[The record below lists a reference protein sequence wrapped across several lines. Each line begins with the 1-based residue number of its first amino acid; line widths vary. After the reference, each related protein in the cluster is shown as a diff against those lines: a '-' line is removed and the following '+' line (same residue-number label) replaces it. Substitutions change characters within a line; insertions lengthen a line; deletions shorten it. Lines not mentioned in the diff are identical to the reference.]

1 MVCPLLITSTLMTT
15 KIHQLTPRLANQI
28 AAGEVVERPASVIKE
43 LLENCLD
50 AQANKIDVDVEQ
62 GGVKLMRVRDNG
74 TGIGEQDLGLA
85 LSRHATSKISSL
97 EDLESVQSL
106 GFRGEALASVS
117 SVSRLTLTSNIEG
130 QGSAWQVMTEGRD
143 MTPQL
148 QPAAHPVGTSV
159 EVRDLFFNTPA
170 RRKFLRTEKTEFG
183 HLEEVI
189 KRLALSRFDVAF
201 SLKHNQKVIHNLRPA
216 DTQAAQEKRV
226 ASVCGPAFM
235 QQALHIEMEAP
246 GLKLWGW
253 VGLPT
258 FSRSQMDLQYFFVNG
273 RVVRDKLVGHAVR
286 QAYRDVLYHGR
297 HPAFVLYLDLEPANV
312 DVNVHPTKNEV
323 RFRDGRLVHDF
334 IFRSLHKALAQVR
347 PEMPT
352 GGGIEQLGVM
362 QEQPSITPQGIE
374 AGVFA
379 GQTQVDL
386 GQVAGNP
393 LASPM
398 QQVPWQTG
406 SLNPHSP
413 RQMQEQA
420 QVYGSLHDHSET
432 LASSATEAGQVPP
445 LGYAV
450 AQLHGIYIVAE
461 NAKGLVL
468 VDMHAAHERIVYEK
482 MKVSWA
488 QQGIKAQPLLV
499 PIAMAV
505 SSREADQVEAQQQ
518 LFAELGFVID
528 RAGTENLVVRQVPSL
543 LQHANVEQLVR
554 DVLADVVTYGS
565 SDRIRAAHNELLG
578 TMACHGAVRANRRLN
593 HVEMNALLRDM
604 EITERSG
611 QCNHGRPTWTQLS
624 LSELDKLFMRG
635 Q

>member
-1 MVCPLLITSTLMTT
+1 MTA
-15 KIHQLTPRLANQI
+15 KIHQLSPRLANQI

-50 AQANKIDVDVEQ
+50 AQANKIDIDVEQ

-74 TGIGEQDLGLA
+74 TGIGEQDLALA

-97 EDLESVQSL
+97 DDLESVQSL

-117 SVSRLTLTSNIEG
+117 SVSRLTLTSNTQDQE
-130 QGSAWQVMTEGRD
+130 SAWQVITEGRD
-143 MTPQL
+143 MAAQL
-148 QPAAHPVGTSV
+148 QPAAHPIGTTV

-170 RRKFLRTEKTEFG
+170 RRKFLRTEKTEFS
-183 HLEEVI
+183 HLEEIV

-201 SLKHNQKVIHNLRPA
+201 SLKHNQKVIHSLRPA

-246 GLKLWGW
+246 GLRLWGW

-286 QAYRDVLYHGR
+286 QAYRDVMYHGR
-297 HPAFVLYLDLEPANV
+297 HPAFVLYLELDPTSV

-347 PEMPT
+347 PEIPT
-352 GGGIEQLGVM
+352 GGGIEQLGVTG
-362 QEQPSITPQGIE
+362 QAQIQPQGLA

-379 GQTQVDL
+379 GQAQVDL

-393 LASPM
+393 TSSPL
-398 QQVPWQTG
+398 QQSAWQSG
-406 SLNPHSP
+406 SFNQSTP
-413 RQMQEQA
+413 RQMQEQSS
-420 QVYGSLHDHSET
+420 VYASLHGDAGLLGPGSLM
-432 LASSATEAGQVPP
+432 AATGEAGQVPP

-450 AQLHGIYIVAE
+450 AQLHGIYIISE
-461 NAKGLVL
+461 NAKGMVL

-482 MKVSWA
+482 MKISWA

-499 PIAMAV
+499 PISMAV
-505 SSREADQVEAQQQ
+505 SSREADQVETQQE
-518 LFAELGFVID
+518 LFGELGFVID

-578 TMACHGAVRANRRLN
+578 TMACHGSVRANRRLN

>member
-1 MVCPLLITSTLMTT
+1 MTS
-15 KIHQLTPRLANQI
+15 KIHQLSPRLANQI

-50 AQANKIDVDVEQ
+50 AQANKIEVDVEQ

-74 TGIGEQDLGLA
+74 TGIGEQDLALA
-85 LSRHATSKISSL
+85 LSRHATSKIATL

-117 SVSRLTLTSNIEG
+117 SVSRLTLTSNTQDQE
-130 QGSAWQVMTEGRD
+130 SAWQVITQGRD
-143 MTPQL
+143 MEALL

-246 GLKLWGW
+246 GLRLWGW

-273 RVVRDKLVGHAVR
+273 RVVKDKLVGHAVR

-297 HPAFVLYLDLEPANV
+297 HPAFVLYLELEPSNV

-334 IFRSLHKALAQVR
+334 IFRSLHKTLAQVR
-347 PEMPT
+347 PETPT

-362 QEQPSITPQGIE
+362 PDQSQGLE
-374 AGVFA
+374 AGVFS

-393 LASPM
+393 TSSSM
-398 QQVPWQTG
+398 QQMPWLSG
-406 SLNPHSP
+406 ALNQHTPL
-413 RQMQEQA
+413 QMQEQA
-420 QVYGSLHDHSET
+420 KVYASLHGD
-432 LASSATEAGQVPP
+432 SAPLLGSTTEAGQVPP

-450 AQLHGIYIVAE
+450 AQLHGIYIVSE

-482 MKVSWA
+482 MKTSWA
-488 QQGIKAQPLLV
+488 EQGIKAQPLLV
-499 PIAMAV
+499 PISMAV
-505 SSREADQVEAQQQ
+505 SSREADQVEVEKE
-518 LFAELGFVID
+518 LFTELGFVID
-528 RAGTENLVVRQVPSL
+528 RSGTESLVVRQVPSL

-611 QCNHGRPTWTQLS
+611 QCNHGRPTWTQLT

>member
-1 MVCPLLITSTLMTT
+1 MACPLLITSTLMTT

-130 QGSAWQVMTEGRD
+130 QDSAWQVMTEGRD

-482 MKVSWA
+482 MKTSWA
-488 QQGIKAQPLLV
+488 EQGIKAQPLLV